1 MIPDGHEAELAAG
14 TEEKVAGPARRSAT
28 RAAPRDAATA
38 AAGECMHGWRLV
50 ALPVAHVVSVQPSGA
65 SRGGRPPRQPWAEL
79 GDDVPSDVAGG
90 ETVGR
95 SGVLGGFG
103 SAIGFG
109 GFGVAEIG
117 GFGSAIGFG
126 GFGVAETGFDTAATP
141 EGAAGSPGRGKNVL
155 DSGDD
160 TAVLIRLILASPP
173 QRRQT
178 DCAPATPSWP
188 AEPTSVTAIGGA
200 IIDER

>member
-1 MIPDGHEAELAAG
+1 
-14 TEEKVAGPARRSAT
+14 
-28 RAAPRDAATA
+28 
-38 AAGECMHGWRLV
+38 MHGWRLV
-50 ALPVAHVVSVQPSGA
+50 ALPVAPDVSVQPSGA
-65 SRGGRPPRQPWAEL
+65 SRGGRRQPWAEL

-103 SAIGFG
+103 SVGFG
-109 GFGVAEIG
+109 GFGV
-117 GFGSAIGFG
+117 
-126 GFGVAETGFDTAATP
+126 VETGFDTAATP

-160 TAVLIRLILASPP
+160 TVVSIRLILASPP

-188 AEPTSVTAIGGA
+188 AEPTSVMAIGGA

>member
-1 MIPDGHEAELAAG
+1 M
-14 TEEKVAGPARRSAT
+14 TFRRMS
-28 RAAPRDAATA
+28 
-38 AAGECMHGWRLV
+38 
-50 ALPVAHVVSVQPSGA
+50 Q
-65 SRGGRPPRQPWAEL
+65 
-79 GDDVPSDVAGG
+79 AGG

-95 SGVLGGFG
+95 SGERSGDLGGFG

-109 GFGVAEIG
+109 GFGVAETG
-117 GFGSAIGFG
+117 GFGSSIGSG
-126 GFGVAETGFDTAATP
+126 GFGVAGTGFDTAATP

-160 TAVLIRLILASPP
+160 TVVLIRLILASPP

-188 AEPTSVTAIGGA
+188 AEPTSVMAIGGA
-200 IIDER
+200 IIDKR